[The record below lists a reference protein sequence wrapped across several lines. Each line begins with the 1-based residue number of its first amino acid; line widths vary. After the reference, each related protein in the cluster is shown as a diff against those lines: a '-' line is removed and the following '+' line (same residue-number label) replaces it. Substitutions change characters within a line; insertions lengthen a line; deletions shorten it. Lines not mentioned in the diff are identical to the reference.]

1 VRLNSFDRF
10 TKTSPRL
17 LLEEHAHCE
26 VPAGCGGVVLRWI
39 NPATGL
45 PVLLD
50 VFNPSHATLAI
61 DGVAVTHSSLLLAPG
76 RHVLSLEVPRPPADG
91 SALLIMVARLKLAGS
106 SLDRV
111 IIRSAADRSWLYTT
125 STPPPAWTTDPT
137 LSRRGWAPLVER
149 PVPPIAKFTSGWY
162 TFERATRDPQ
172 TRPLG
177 LRPGPHP
184 PPVRVRKVFEVP
196 EVTPG

>member
-91 SALLIMVARLKLAGS
+91 
-106 SLDRV
+106 
-111 IIRSAADRSWLYTT
+111 
-125 STPPPAWTTDPT
+125 
-137 LSRRGWAPLVER
+137 
-149 PVPPIAKFTSGWY
+149 
-162 TFERATRDPQ
+162 TRC
-172 TRPLG
+172 
-177 LRPGPHP
+177 
-184 PPVRVRKVFEVP
+184 
-196 EVTPG
+196 